1 MSSNSKKDSNHEV
14 SSGALGNDPE
24 ILSSDLE
31 IQSVYSNASVG
42 LGDPVPASQTNR
54 LQESNSNE
62 KSVSKRLQKLNTSK
76 SFQSKSSNVSKM
88 FSHRK
93 GSVKHDDNQTE
104 KQLRSAVNL
113 KNESSSKSETD
124 RDLSKLLSRNFEFE
138 DALRLTASHRTKTSA
153 KSKMENLQKNLQ
165 NSNELPPDLE
175 ATKSKE
181 TLFPHGNDKP
191 LQSKS
196 LQKNFQDTG
205 NENEETDQEN
215 ISNGEED
222 VQTLEKVFTN
232 HQTNTI
238 DLPPDGGKDAYGS
251 LVAVLLIMF
260 CSWGANASNGIIL
273 AFFLNT
279 NKFAGGTKFK
289 YAVISGLSL
298 CIGQFGCP
306 FVSIVVKVFGIKP
319 PICFGILCTFLGYFM
334 GAFATKLWHL
344 FCTLGLLCGV
354 GISFTF
360 LPATAVLPGWFLK
373 KRSMALGTSLVGT
386 GLGGFVF
393 SLSTNALLERDQN
406 QKWALIAQSIVCAGL
421 STIAVILVKQRNP
434 PPTIPLKEWRVV
446 AAQWSTIFSIK
457 IMKRYITNLI
467 AFWFTLAIFG
477 YNLMILSLS
486 AYARAR
492 GLTANQASYLTVYMN
507 VAQSVGRPMIGLSG
521 DRFGRSN
528 ITVFLTTIIVTLIFA
543 FWIPAHT
550 NGQLVAFS
558 VLIGLCI
565 GVANVMNTV
574 MIADSVAP
582 KDFLASWSYINI
594 FGSPLFLF
602 AEAIVQALTV
612 PENKSNPYL
621 HAQIFAGFCFFVA
634 IFLSLLIREYK
645 VRNLLK
651 NKLCSTLRDLDNYN
665 QEKKFDAKSSIE
677 SQNDKDTPPI
687 DFDDTFQT
695 ENTPDEALLVERKEN
710 YELLLQRNIRAVIH
724 RAFYPIKI

>member
-1 MSSNSKKDSNHEV
+1 MSSNSKRDSNCEG
-14 SSGALGNDPE
+14 SSQLSKYDPNSQS
-24 ILSSDLE
+24 LDLE

-42 LGDPVPASQTNR
+42 LGDPIPTPKSVP
-54 LQESNSNE
+54 LQKSYSNE
-62 KSVSKRLQKLNTSK
+62 NLQSKQLQKLNTTK
-76 SFQSKSSNVSKM
+76 SFQSKNSNLSKV
-88 FSHRK
+88 FSRIK
-93 GSVKHDDNQTE
+93 ESVQDDNDQTE
-104 KQLRSAVNL
+104 QEKRPLSNL
-113 KNESSSKSETD
+113 KNNLSSKSVTD
-124 RDLSKLLSRNFEFE
+124 RNLSKLLTRNFELE
-138 DALRLTASHRTKTSA
+138 DALRVA
-153 KSKMENLQKNLQ
+153 KQ
-165 NSNELPPDLE
+165 
-175 ATKSKE
+175 
-181 TLFPHGNDKP
+181 
-191 LQSKS
+191 
-196 LQKNFQDTG
+196 FQDIG
-205 NENEETDQEN
+205 HENNEMQHESVSSEE
-215 ISNGEED
+215 EEEE
-222 VQTLEKVFTN
+222 TLEKVFTN
-232 HQTNTI
+232 HQTKTL

-251 LVAVLLIMF
+251 LIAVLLIMF

-279 NKFAGGTKFK
+279 NAFAGGTKFK

-298 CIGQFGCP
+298 CLGQFGCP
-306 FVSIVVKVFGIKP
+306 FVSIVVKVVGIKP

-334 GAFATKLWHL
+334 GAFATELWQL

-406 QKWALIAQSIVCAGL
+406 QKWALIAQSIICTGL
-421 STIAVILVKQRNP
+421 STVAVILIKQRNP
-434 PPTIPLKEWRVV
+434 PPKIPLTKWRVI
-446 AAQWSTIFSIK
+446 AAQWNTIFSIK

-492 GLTANQASYLTVYMN
+492 GLSANQASYLTVYMN
-507 VAQSVGRPMIGLSG
+507 VAQAVGRPMMGLSG

-528 ITVFLTTIIVTLIFA
+528 ITAFLTTIIVILIFA

-594 FGSPLFLF
+594 VGSPLFLF

-612 PENKSNPYL
+612 PEHKSNPYL
-621 HAQIFAGFCFFVA
+621 HAQIFAGFCFFAA
-634 IFLSLLIREYK
+634 IFLCLLIREYK

-651 NKLCSTLRDLDNYN
+651 NRLSSTLRDLDSYN
-665 QEKKFDAKSSIE
+665 QEHPLDAKSSVE
-677 SQNDKDTPPI
+677 SHDDKGTPPL
-687 DFDDTFQT
+687 DFDNIVQT
-695 ENTPDEALLVERKEN
+695 ESIPDGALLIQRKET
-710 YELLLQRNIRAVIH
+710 YELLLQPNFRSALYRT
-724 RAFYPIKI
+724 FYPIKI